1 MLRAWRLPSALT
13 SARARRP
20 PPGRHSRRDRAPL
33 AVASSSA
40 RDLSGASSPAGPPP
54 RFASHEDLVAHL
66 RALRGDPL
74 ESDGGRVVVH
84 RGVPTARIMIVG
96 EAPGAEE
103 DARGVPYVGRAGQ
116 LLDRVFAAVHLDT
129 NRDCYVTNV
138 AKRRPAN
145 NRDPTAAEIAYYLG
159 FLEEEIRLV
168 DPAIVVLT
176 GRHATRALLGADVA
190 KEGISKIRGRWRRD
204 RRGRRI
210 MPMFHPSYLLR
221 NPQKTPGS
229 PKALTW
235 DDIRE
240 VRRVVDELGLLDE
253 NTRDDAIVESDAEAN
268 AKSETRDET
277 TRENERLER
286 MNDSRRDDSRRV
298 NDSRE

>member
-1 MLRAWRLPSALT
+1 M
-13 SARARRP
+13 
-20 PPGRHSRRDRAPL
+20 
-33 AVASSSA
+33 
-40 RDLSGASSPAGPPP
+40 
-54 RFASHEDLVAHL
+54 
-66 RALRGDPL
+66 
-74 ESDGGRVVVH
+74 VH

-116 LLDRVFAAVHLDT
+116 LLDRVFAAVRLDT

-204 RRGRRI
+204 RCGRRI

-240 VRRVVDELGLLDE
+240 VRRVADELGLLDE
-253 NTRDDAIVESDAEAN
+253 NARRDAIVESDAEAN

>member
-20 PPGRHSRRDRAPL
+20 PRAPLAPRSRPL

-40 RDLSGASSPAGPPP
+40 RDEGASSPAGPPP
-54 RFASHEDLVAHL
+54 ASRPTRISSRTCAP
-66 RALRGDPL
+66 LRGDPL

-116 LLDRVFAAVHLDT
+116 LLDRVFAAVRLDT
-129 NRDCYVTNV
+129 NRDCCVTNV

-190 KEGISKIRGRWRRD
+190 KEGIPKSAAAGDETDAGGGSCPCSTRATSCETRRKPRVAQGAHVGRHTRGPA
-204 RRGRRI
+204 RRGRAG
-210 MPMFHPSYLLR
+210 PP
-221 NPQKTPGS
+221 
-229 PKALTW
+229 
-235 DDIRE
+235 
-240 VRRVVDELGLLDE
+240 RRK
-253 NTRDDAIVESDAEAN
+253 RARDAIVESDAEAN

-277 TRENERLER
+277 TR
-286 MNDSRRDDSRRV
+286 S
-298 NDSRE
+298 

>member
-1 MLRAWRLPSALT
+1 MAAVLEPSL
-13 SARARRP
+13 SVSRRHLCPPRGRRARAARLAPSVGAHVGARAP
-20 PPGRHSRRDRAPL
+20 PPPRAPLAPRSRPL

-40 RDLSGASSPAGPPP
+40 RDEGASSPAGPPP

-116 LLDRVFAAVHLDT
+116 LLDRVFAAVRLDT

-190 KEGISKIRGRWRRD
+190 KEASPKSAAAGDETDAGGGSCPCSTRATSCETRR
-204 RRGRRI
+204 
-210 MPMFHPSYLLR
+210 
-221 NPQKTPGS
+221 KPGS

-240 VRRVVDELGLLDE
+240 VRRVADELGLLDE
-253 NTRDDAIVESDAEAN
+253 NARTR
-268 AKSETRDET
+268 RHR
-277 TRENERLER
+277 RERRGKREERNE
-286 MNDSRRDDSRRV
+286 RRDDSR
-298 NDSRE
+298 E